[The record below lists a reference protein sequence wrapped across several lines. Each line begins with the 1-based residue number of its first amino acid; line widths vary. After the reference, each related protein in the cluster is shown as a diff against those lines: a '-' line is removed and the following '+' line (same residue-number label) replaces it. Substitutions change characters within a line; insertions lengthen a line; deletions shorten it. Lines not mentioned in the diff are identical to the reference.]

1 MKGYLSFFDGMMKL
15 LLKIV
20 RGKVL
25 KGKKLKR
32 GRKDW
37 DLRNGKKNP

>member
-20 RGKVL
+20 RR
-25 KGKKLKR
+25 KGFKRKKIKKR
-32 GRKDW
+32 KEG
-37 DLRNGKKNP
+37 LGFA